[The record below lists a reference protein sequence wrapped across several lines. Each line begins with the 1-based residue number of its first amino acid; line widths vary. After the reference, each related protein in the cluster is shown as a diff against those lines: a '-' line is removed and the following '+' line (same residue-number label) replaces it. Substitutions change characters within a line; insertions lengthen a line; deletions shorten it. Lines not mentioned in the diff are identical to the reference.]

1 LVVHSSYSTR
11 ELEMVGYCNSDVL
24 TSPNVLYIVEGGL
37 KQVLTIFCIVPILVL
52 QLFDAFGLSRWPKPV
67 AMVSWWMRAI
77 IMDVIYSGSL

>member
-1 LVVHSSYSTR
+1 
-11 ELEMVGYCNSDVL
+11 MVGYCNSEVL

-77 IMDVIYSGSL
+77 ILDVIYSWSL